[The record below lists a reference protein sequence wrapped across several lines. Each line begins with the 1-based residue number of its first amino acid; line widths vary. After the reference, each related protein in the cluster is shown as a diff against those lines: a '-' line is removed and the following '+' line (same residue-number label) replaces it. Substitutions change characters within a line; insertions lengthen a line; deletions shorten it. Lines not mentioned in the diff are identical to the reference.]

1 MLARALGRVV
11 SVGPLK
17 ALFIPVTP
25 LIFRAQV
32 ETLRSAR
39 STGALLHAGRTCP
52 KEPNM
57 VSCACWQGCTD
68 AGGVL
73 SCAAAGPNH
82 RRQQAAVPFFRT
94 KTQFIKAAHGRRL
107 GTGLNLCAFRQQRAR
122 AAGHAAL
129 QKAPWPQRNNT
140 QQQPCPK
147 ACDQW

>member
-57 VSCACWQGCTD
+57 VSCACWQGCTT
-68 AGGVL
+68 GGGG
-73 SCAAAGPNH
+73 GPGVTA
-82 RRQQAAVPFFRT
+82 RRSQKMFLTWDMRWW
-94 KTQFIKAAHGRRL
+94 
-107 GTGLNLCAFRQQRAR
+107 CAFC
-122 AAGHAAL
+122 GVVN
-129 QKAPWPQRNNT
+129 RNLFFSCELGVH
-140 QQQPCPK
+140 CPS
-147 ACDQW
+147 